1 MSSGSTITTPTVG
14 GFAPAGQALLSLCDR
29 LHSAAIRE
37 SKKFVVENE
46 ASALAAAR
54 LRAEVARLAS
64 DEQPTHYL
72 SMFDGYE
79 TPREGAE
86 LMFYCVLT
94 LVPVLKA
101 RMAKNEHLTLVSQYR
116 AIIGLIRTSVD
127 NIELK

>member
-1 MSSGSTITTPTVG
+1 MSSGSTITTPTAV
-14 GFAPAGQALLSLCDR
+14 GFAPTGQALQSLCDL
-29 LHSAAIRE
+29 LHAAAIRE

-101 RMAKNEHLTLVSQYR
+101 RMAKNEHLTLVSQYG
-116 AIIGLIRTSVD
+116 ANVELVQTMVD

>member
-1 MSSGSTITTPTVG
+1 M
-14 GFAPAGQALLSLCDR
+14 
-29 LHSAAIRE
+29 
-37 SKKFVVENE
+37 VENE
-46 ASALAAAR
+46 ANALAAAR

-101 RMAKNEHLTLVSQYR
+101 RMAKNEHLTHVSQYR
-116 AIIGLIRTSVD
+116 ADVEFVHTSVD
-127 NIELK
+127 NIELN

>member
-1 MSSGSTITTPTVG
+1 MSSGSTITTPTTG
-14 GFAPAGQALLSLCDR
+14 GFAPAGQALQSLCDQ
-29 LHSAAIRE
+29 LHGAAIKE

-54 LRAEVARLAS
+54 LREEVTRLAS

-79 TPREGAE
+79 TPRVGAD

-94 LVPVLKA
+94 IMPELKA
-101 RMAKNEHLTLVSQYR
+101 RMANNEHLTLVSQYG
-116 AIIGLIRTSVD
+116 ANVGLV
-127 NIELK
+127 